1 MKGFREGWIKKS
13 FQGWEEKSAVVWT
26 QLLQPI
32 CFLGL
37 SLIIFLMEVDQNK
50 CSPLMSE
57 CNSPHHMIAATLTH
71 VWFTYL
77 LKHMFAH
84 VYLCIF
90 VLVYL
95 HFCTCANI
103 IYKGCRVVERWGDV
117 ARHIWATLL
126 TWLDTKWC
134 EEEPSEGKG
143 QFRAWSQN
151 KDLPWHILGL
161 FPKIT
166 FWNIAHLSWHQI
178 SESES
183 FPIYP
188 SLWRES
194 SIWPLSL

>member
-1 MKGFREGWIKKS
+1 MRREKRSRLNAAAAAHLFFGSIVDHLFDGGWPK
-13 FQGWEEKSAVVWT
+13 QMQPPHVRV
-26 QLLQPI
+26 QL
-32 CFLGL
+32 
-37 SLIIFLMEVDQNK
+37 
-50 CSPLMSE
+50 SPPYNHS
-57 CNSPHHMIAATLTH
+57 AATLTH

-103 IYKGCRVVERWGDV
+103 IYKGCRVVERWGGV

-126 TWLDTKWC
+126 TWFDTKWC

-161 FPKIT
+161 FPKLT
-166 FWNIAHLSWHQI
+166 FWNIAHFLDIKFLNQNPFLSI
-178 SESES
+178 
-183 FPIYP
+183 P
-188 SLWRES
+188 LWRES
-194 SIWPLSL
+194 SFWPLSL